1 MGDQSAIIGTLFP
14 ALIFALVALFEIARP
29 RRMLRFGRVARW
41 WTGLLL
47 VVTSRFAVWMLA
59 WIIAVPAVGLWAD
72 SQGVGVFNILD
83 LPFWVEVFASFILL
97 DFALWLQHLL
107 THKVP
112 VLWRL
117 HKVHHADPDLDVS
130 TAIRFHPGEIVFS
143 VFWKV
148 GWVILLGVSAPFI
161 LAFELWLVANAIFN
175 HGNVELP
182 RGVDRILRRFLVTPD
197 MHLVHH
203 SVLVPEQQSNYGFAL
218 TVWDRLFGT
227 YAAESS
233 LGREQ
238 QSIGLADQQDSRAT
252 AIGYSLKLPLT

>member
-29 RRMLRFGRVARW
+29 RRKLRFGRVARW
-41 WTGLLL
+41 RTGLLL

-83 LPFWVEVFASFILL
+83 LSFWVEVFASFILL

-130 TAIRFHPGEIVFS
+130 KLLLGAYVEIV
-143 VFWKV
+143 V
-148 GWVILLGVSAPFI
+148 GFAAQAAVLRPNI
-161 LAFELWLVANAIFN
+161 VANRG
-175 HGNVELP
+175 GNEIACVASM
-182 RGVDRILRRFLVTPD
+182 RREP
-197 MHLVHH
+197 
-203 SVLVPEQQSNYGFAL
+203 
-218 TVWDRLFGT
+218 
-227 YAAESS
+227 
-233 LGREQ
+233 
-238 QSIGLADQQDSRAT
+238 
-252 AIGYSLKLPLT
+252 